1 MNKWNIQDA
10 ELAIELI
17 KNGLN
22 YSDIAQQL
30 NRSIKSVKLKL
41 NKLGYKT
48 SEFKIEKEL
57 KCCECCNNIIENAGI
72 KYCSSSCAA
81 KINNSLFP
89 KRISSFLYQDSS
101 SHKNTILFKKKCK
114 NCDNELIRQNSSYFC
129 SQICHKD
136 FQYKE
141 NLNQWRD
148 EGFLGYTGKTI
159 QLKKFIRRFLLE
171 EANNKCSKCGWGEIN
186 EITQKAPLEINH
198 IDGNAKNCIKDNLE
212 VLCPNCHSLTHNF
225 RNLNKNSARD
235 RSKSDSN

>member
-1 MNKWNIQDA
+1 MNKWNIQDI

-22 YSDIAQQL
+22 YSDISQQL

-48 SEFKIEKEL
+48 SEFKIKEPI
-57 KCCECCNNIIENAGI
+57 KHCECCNAIIKNAGI
-72 KYCSSSCAA
+72 KYCSNSCSA
-81 KINNSLFP
+81 KVNNSLFP
-89 KRISSFLYQDSS
+89 KRIAEL
-101 SHKNTILFKKKCK
+101 KGKCK
-114 NCDNELIRQNSSYFC
+114 NCNNQLIHKNSSLFC
-129 SQICHKD
+129 NQVCHKD

-141 NLNQWRD
+141 NLNQWGD
-148 EGFLGYTGKTI
+148 EGFLGYTGKTV